1 MMDFPVAK
9 ITYKRFNSI
18 ENPVFSILIPTWNNL
33 NCLKFCVESIRR
45 NSHFAHQIILHINQ
59 GNDGTIEWAEENE
72 ISYSRSAQN
81 AGVCYGFNAPATL
94 AQSDYLVLL
103 NDDKYLC
110 PAWDFY
116 LWQEIEKIGH
126 PYFALSSTMIE
137 HTHTKN
143 NCAMAPHDFGSTP
156 ETFNEQALLAVFDK
170 ITFHDWNGSKWYP
183 MVIHRKIWELVGGLS
198 IEFSPGMYSDPDFM
212 MKLWQAGVR
221 YFKGVSKSRAYHLMS
236 KSVSRIKKN
245 NGRKQ
250 FLLKWGI
257 TSSTFSKYYLRMGE
271 PFSGNTGEPAPTPG
285 LKRKLLLNKIK
296 HLLQS

>member
-103 NDDKYLC
+103 NDDMYLC
-110 PAWDFY
+110 PDWDFY

-198 IEFSPGMYSDPDFM
+198 IEFSPGMRIDTYPESTVLIPKPQFCIRIPAAVPYPLTTIIG
-212 MKLWQAGVR
+212 KTVHGISVGIPILF
-221 YFKGVSKSRAYHLMS
+221 YFPY
-236 KSVSRIKKN
+236 
-245 NGRKQ
+245 
-250 FLLKWGI
+250 
-257 TSSTFSKYYLRMGE
+257 
-271 PFSGNTGEPAPTPG
+271 G
-285 LKRKLLLNKIK
+285 LF
-296 HLLQS
+296 